1 MEVIMSVYD
10 LKSVKLPVLSGV
22 KLELFT
28 ALLGNPLTHA
38 LLINPLLKNSGVTW
52 LRSQAFNLTPT
63 FYPLARV
70 ENPAQSTAEL
80 PGEDAI
86 KDNQP
91 RPKTPYASIR
101 DYAAAYRQGH
111 TTPLEVAE
119 KLLAAIESSDQ
130 GDTPLRSII
139 QIDRQDV
146 LSQARAATERIQ
158 TGKALSI
165 LDGVPVPVK
174 DEFDMMPYSTSGGTT
189 FLGQK
194 PAAADATIVARLR
207 AAGALLPGKAAMN
220 EIGINTEGLNQHYGR
235 TCNPWDL
242 NYDPGGSSSG
252 PAAAV
257 AAGFGP
263 VSLGADGGGSIR
275 IPAAHCGLVG
285 LKPTFGRFSEHGA
298 LPLCWT
304 VAHAGP
310 IGVSVEDVA
319 LAYQVMAGPD
329 PADPLS
335 QAQPEVTV
343 DGWNNPDL
351 TGMRLG
357 IYWDWFRH
365 ADSEVVAANETMLG
379 QLIDAGAQLVEVEI
393 PFLNA
398 QRVAQAVSILS
409 EMYAF
414 LSAYPKQLKKLAA
427 MTRINLMLGQVV
439 SGNDV
444 LKSQRVRTAAIAAW
458 KDVMTQVDA
467 VITPAT
473 ALPPQEVPLEVRK
486 KGRNDLSVVTE
497 MMRYAF
503 PGNFTGLPAISFPAG
518 YTENELPVGMQAI
531 GSYWQE
537 DTLLRI
543 AYTAEQAFERRLP
556 PLHYALL

>member
-1 MEVIMSVYD
+1 MSVYD
-10 LKSVKLPVLSGV
+10 LKSLNLPNLSGA

-28 ALLGNPLTHA
+28 ALLDNSLTRA
-38 LLINPLLKNSGVTW
+38 LLITPLLKNGGIIW
-52 LRSQAFNLTPT
+52 LRSQVFSQAPT
-63 FYPLARV
+63 FYPLERV
-70 ENPAQSTAEL
+70 DNPAQTTLEL

-86 KDNQP
+86 AAGHP
-91 RPKTPYASIR
+91 RPNTPYASIR
-101 DYAAAYRQGH
+101 DYADAYRQGR

-119 KLLAAIESSDQ
+119 KLLAAIETSDQ
-130 GDTPLRSII
+130 EDPPLRSFIAV
-139 QIDRQDV
+139 DRQDV
-146 LSQARAATERIQ
+146 LAQAHAATERIQ
-158 TGKALSI
+158 AGKALSI

-174 DEFDMMPYSTSGGTT
+174 DEFDMLPYPTTGGTT
-189 FLGQK
+189 FLGQN
-194 PAAADATIVARLR
+194 PAAVDATIVARLR

-220 EIGINTEGLNQHYGR
+220 EIGINPEGLNQHYGR
-235 TCNPWDL
+235 TGNPW
-242 NYDPGGSSSG
+242 NMCCDPGGSSSG

-285 LKPTFGRFSEHGA
+285 LKPTFGRLSEHGA

-310 IGVSVEDVA
+310 ISASVEDTA

-335 QAQPEVTV
+335 QAQPSVTL

-365 ADSEVVAANETMLG
+365 ADPEVVAANETMLG
-379 QLIDAGAQLVEVEI
+379 RLVEAGAQLVEVEI
-393 PFLNA
+393 PNLNA
-398 QRVAQAVSILS
+398 MRVAQAVTILS

-427 MTRINLMLGQVV
+427 MTRINLVLGQVV

-444 LKSQRVRTAAIAAW
+444 LQSQRVRTEAIATW
-458 KDVMTQVDA
+458 KAVMAQVDA

-473 ALPPQEVPLEVRK
+473 ALPPQEVPPEARQ
-486 KGRNDLSVVTE
+486 KGRSDLSVVTE
-497 MMRYAF
+497 MMRFIY

-518 YTENELPVGMQAI
+518 YTESGLPIGMQAI
-531 GSYWQE
+531 GNYWQE
-537 DTLLRI
+537 HTLLRI
-543 AYTAEQAFERRLP
+543 AYAAEQAMERRLP